1 MNLFKGDKFLS
12 TCSPLMLLYTCSVL
26 NHKKSVTAIVLLTV
40 TFFLSYYLDGPHQK
54 VSKMWYTH
62 THTHTYVHIHACI
75 YQLYSG
81 EVVTLLLCLYVVCVQ
96 NRAADIVVW
105 LLDWIRCIILYW
117 LGYWIT
123 HISTISSEYT
133 SL

>member
-1 MNLFKGDKFLS
+1 MQCIESQEISNCNSTINSNVLS
-12 TCSPLMLLYTCSVL
+12 KLLSGWSPSEGEQYVL
-26 NHKKSVTAIVLLTV
+26 H
-40 TFFLSYYLDGPHQK
+40 
-54 VSKMWYTH
+54 TH
-62 THTHTYVHIHACI
+62 THTHTHTHVCTHTCMHIP
-75 YQLYSG
+75 G

>member
-1 MNLFKGDKFLS
+1 MQCIESQEISNCNSTINSNILS
-12 TCSPLMLLYTCSVL
+12 KLLSGWSPSEGEQNVI
-26 NHKKSVTAIVLLTV
+26 H
-40 TFFLSYYLDGPHQK
+40 
-54 VSKMWYTH
+54 TH